1 MIDLYF
7 DKQGIDL
14 PDVEVVD
21 QIGAPINIEVWIQRA
36 GRGGRNMLKR
46 VKQTCIFSELRL
58 NG

>member
-46 VKQTCIFSELRL
+46 VKQTSIFSELRL